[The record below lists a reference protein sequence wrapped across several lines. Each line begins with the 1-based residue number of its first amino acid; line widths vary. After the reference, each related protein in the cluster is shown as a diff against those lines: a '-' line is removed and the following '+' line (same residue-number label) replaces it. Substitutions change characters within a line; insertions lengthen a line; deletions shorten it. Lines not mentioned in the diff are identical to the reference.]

1 MPKVRALCSASI
13 TQPRRSYD
21 PVRLPSWPLP
31 YATLRTLPSP
41 LTGPPRLLEP
51 PFRRAVP
58 TTPADR
64 AGARVD
70 CFPRSLEPSPS
81 GRWRHPHCHFR
92 GLHRLHSVTARRIA
106 QPPKVTFVML
116 QPSQLPDQA
125 ARQLPDLST
134 IIRVESSSTGVSR
147 LRGALP
153 TADITICV
161 MAARREAGTTHPL
174 AVRHRSLP
182 VWSTDW
188 LAASANRSSPSRLFG
203 IR

>member
-1 MPKVRALCSASI
+1 MFAGSSPITFTSPSSEARQKVRALCSAGV

-31 YATLRTLPSP
+31 SATSRTLPSP
-41 LTGPPRLLEP
+41 MTGLPRLPEP

-70 CFPRSLEPSPS
+70 CFPARAAFPKWPE
-81 GRWRHPHCHFR
+81 GRHPHCHFR

-106 QPPKVTFVML
+106 QPPKVTFVTRL
-116 QPSQLPDQA
+116 QPSQLPGQT

-153 TADITICV
+153 GSDIGDY
-161 MAARREAGTTHPL
+161 AARITGGQ
-174 AVRHRSLP
+174 S
-182 VWSTDW
+182 
-188 LAASANRSSPSRLFG
+188 
-203 IR
+203 